1 MRDRKRDENKN
12 SSGSVKKK
20 PVNRP
25 TPSPSVQNSSKPLP
39 ETKRKKT
46 AAPAESAAAEG
57 SVKQPDEAGRKTKGS
72 RKKEKMRPLAP
83 PKEPVKPYVRRL
95 RKFLLAAGTIIVL
108 IAICVVL
115 SLTVFFK
122 IDEINIEGNT
132 RYELAEIEEA
142 SMIIKGDNLL
152 LCNTAEGAENIV
164 NTFPYIESVE
174 IEKKLFN
181 KINIKVNE
189 AKPSLV
195 IESGGKYIVL
205 AKNGKIVEIND
216 KKTYNDVPTVLGAE
230 LNDVKLCSQ
239 IKYKDENIKKYLERI
254 IELIAQYGIKNIRTI
269 DMTDKAGILLVRENG
284 FKVNIGNFE
293 NLDYKLKTAANIL
306 SENVKDDAK
315 GTLDVGI
322 ASAQGGKSYL
332 KLGEESSKK
341 PEEKKQ
347 QSKPASK
354 PESKQSSEASAA
366 EESSQAA
373 DDGIVIE
380 NAEPQ
385 YDETSSE
392 DNGETYDNGTD
403 GGYTYDDGTTDN
415 GGYTYDDGTTDG
427 GETYDDG
434 TTDGGETYDDG
445 TTDSGETYDDGTTDG
460 GETYDDGTTDSGETY
475 DDGNADSGETY
486 DNGTADGGETY
497 DDGTN
502 GGEETSYNDNYTD
515 GNY

>member
-1 MRDRKRDENKN
+1 MYRMKTT
-12 SSGSVKKK
+12 SVTDF
-20 PVNRP
+20 R
-25 TPSPSVQNSSKPLP
+25 T
-39 ETKRKKT
+39 
-46 AAPAESAAAEG
+46 
-57 SVKQPDEAGRKTKGS
+57 
-72 RKKEKMRPLAP
+72 
-83 PKEPVKPYVRRL
+83 
-95 RKFLLAAGTIIVL
+95 
-108 IAICVVL
+108 
-115 SLTVFFK
+115 
-122 IDEINIEGNT
+122 
-132 RYELAEIEEA
+132 
-142 SMIIKGDNLL
+142 
-152 LCNTAEGAENIV
+152 
-164 NTFPYIESVE
+164 
-174 IEKKLFN
+174 
-181 KINIKVNE
+181 
-189 AKPSLV
+189 
-195 IESGGKYIVL
+195 
-205 AKNGKIVEIND
+205 
-216 KKTYNDVPTVLGAE
+216 
-230 LNDVKLCSQ
+230 
-239 IKYKDENIKKYLERI
+239 NIKKYLERI

-380 NAEPQ
+380 NAQPQ

-403 GGYTYDDGTTDN
+403 GSYTYDDGTTDS
-415 GGYTYDDGTTDG
+415 GETYDG

-445 TTDSGETYDDGTTDG
+445 TTDSGETYDDGTTDSSETYDDG
-460 GETYDDGTTDSGETY
+460 TTDSGETYDDGTTDSGETY

-486 DNGTADGGETY
+486 D
-497 DDGTN
+497 DGTN

>member
-142 SMIIKGDNLL
+142 SMISKGDNLL
-152 LCNTAEGAENIV
+152 LCNTAEGAEKIV

-380 NAEPQ
+380 NAQPQ

-403 GGYTYDDGTTDN
+403 GSYTYDDGTTDN

-445 TTDSGETYDDGTTDG
+445 TTDSGETYDDGTTDS
-460 GETYDDGTTDSGETY
+460 GETYDDGTTDGGETY

-486 DNGTADGGETY
+486 DNGAADGGETY